1 MMSRNVSPREADWSV
16 VKVSQIASFKITR
29 KRECGRGGGGGGV
42 EGGGGLGQGGDR
54 TKWKINISFSK
65 FCEKYRPIKTWRSE
79 RVPLQIVS
87 LKTPK
92 MSSHFECRAKHSENE
107 PLKSTHLKDF
117 RINRIKRPKLNQQRN
132 SLTNRWRKTRNKTKL
147 VRRPTML
154 GIFIS
159 RSAARWLFSIVIG
172 RNCSLE
178 SLQTAVQPPLV
189 WLKTASVFR
198 KKFRLPFTLRSTI
211 LSVRLMNWIIVHLTK
226 CLKSVSALSINILP
240 NNVAPL
246 GIFSLLNV
254 SRKKNYNL
262 MLKLVWDAFKQSAWD
277 SVTVTRLG
285 RWGVR
290 CGGLI

>member
-1 MMSRNVSPREADWSV
+1 
-16 VKVSQIASFKITR
+16 
-29 KRECGRGGGGGGV
+29 
-42 EGGGGLGQGGDR
+42 
-54 TKWKINISFSK
+54 
-65 FCEKYRPIKTWRSE
+65 
-79 RVPLQIVS
+79 
-87 LKTPK
+87 
-92 MSSHFECRAKHSENE
+92 MSSHFECRAKHSENK

-117 RINRIKRPKLNQQRN
+117 RINRIKRPQLNQQRN

-189 WLKTASVFR
+189 CTF

-254 SRKKNYNL
+254 SRKKKKITIWCLN
-262 MLKLVWDAFKQSAWD
+262 
-277 SVTVTRLG
+277 
-285 RWGVR
+285 
-290 CGGLI
+290 